1 MRAKRLAAL
10 CLALVLT
17 LSLLVAPAGAV
28 SFTDMTGHWA
38 REDVEY
44 LAGLGIVKGT
54 SNTTFSPDRKMT
66 ACEALL
72 FCSRATGVSA
82 ADKAKI
88 AASQAEYLGQTLPES
103 VYSWAAEEMAVCLET
118 GIITPYELESMCESG
133 ALLKSISRESL
144 AMYLVRAMQLAPLAN
159 SLTSYPMNFA
169 DVPAITKTLQPYVY
183 LLSTY
188 GVVKGN
194 ESNQFMP
201 QGELTRAEMATML
214 RRAIDFMDRQ
224 GISAELPDYTSYSWS
239 GGVIQSVTST
249 GSGSYSVSYTGN
261 LTGSATVTITTETPI
276 YENNMRTTPVSLKQ
290 GQYIRVNT
298 NSDGTLHSVRLGG
311 ALKSITG
318 TVTSIAQNS
327 LTLLVDG
334 ATMTLPIDRFTKIQV
349 GERVGGQVLIDPL
362 GGYTDAQCWVDGMG
376 HLAELKL
383 SGGTRETAGIL
394 TSLETTSGGYSL
406 VVTAFN
412 GAAPRYLLPT
422 GAKVTVNGTE
432 GVVSTAYVGEYVRLT
447 VENDGG
453 NKLSALA
460 VETVSDYLQGSV
472 ASVYGSD
479 PTYLSLTSLSTGATA
494 SYELGGNNL
503 SVKYNGLDIT
513 LQQLASGSFATV
525 QLVGNRVVLIDAYP
539 ASVVTRGTVASMT
552 YDLTSVL
559 EVRTADGELIS
570 FPLDMSDLPAIL
582 RDGKTG
588 TLEQIRVGDSVT
600 VTVRYN
606 KVTTLEFTAQKAN
619 ASGTI
624 QRVVQ
629 DSSGVTIDVA
639 DSVGETR
646 TYRVPVTATVT
657 RDGVTTTASALRL
670 GDQVALVVS
679 GDEVLSV
686 QAQSASTAG
695 TFQAT
700 VLEVNTDKMTLLLK
714 LSSGDPLVADLSG
727 AHIVTVAGATL
738 TMGQLKLGDSVQ
750 LYGSY
755 SNTQF
760 VATLVV
766 RL

>member
-17 LSLLVAPAGAV
+17 LSLLVVPAGAV
-28 SFTDMTGHWA
+28 SFSDMAGHWA
-38 REDVEY
+38 RDDVEY

-54 SNTTFSPDRKMT
+54 SDTTFSPSRKMT

-72 FCSRATGVSA
+72 FCSRTTGVSA

-88 AASQAEYLGQTLPES
+88 AASQEEYLGQILPES

-118 GIITPYELESMCESG
+118 GVITPYELESMCESG

-144 AMYLVRAMQLAPLAN
+144 AMYLVRAMQLAPLAA

-169 DVPAITKTLQPYVY
+169 DASDINQALQPYVY

-188 GVVKGN
+188 GVVRGN

-214 RRAIDFMDRQ
+214 RRAIDFMDKQ
-224 GISAELPDYTSYSWS
+224 GIYAELPDYTSYSWS

-249 GSGSYSVSYTGN
+249 GSGSYSVTYTGN
-261 LTGSATVTITTETPI
+261 LTGTANVTITIETPI
-276 YENNMRTTPVSLKQ
+276 YENNMRTTPASLKQ

-311 ALKSITG
+311 PVMGMAG
-318 TVTSIAQNS
+318 TVTSVAQNS
-327 LTLLVDG
+327 ITLVVDEESL
-334 ATMTLPIDRFTKIQV
+334 TLPIDRFTKVQV
-349 GERVGGQVLIDPL
+349 GSLIGGQTLIDPQ
-362 GGYTDAQCWVDGMG
+362 GGYTEAQCWVDGMG

-383 SGGTRETAGIL
+383 SGGTRETSGLL
-394 TSLETTSGGYSL
+394 TGLEAVSGGYSL

-412 GAAPRYLLPT
+412 GTSSRYLLPT
-422 GAKVTVNGTE
+422 GAKVTVDGAS
-432 GVVSTAYVGEYVRLT
+432 GSVGSACVGEYVRLT
-447 VENDGG
+447 VDNDEN
-453 NKLSALA
+453 NTLSALA
-460 VETVSDYLQGSV
+460 VETVSDYIQGSV
-472 ASVYGSD
+472 DSVYGAD
-479 PTYLSLTSLSTGATA
+479 PAYLSLTSLSTGTTTN
-494 SYELGGNNL
+494 YELGDSNL
-503 SVKYNGLDIT
+503 SVKYNGSDIT

-559 EVRTADGELIS
+559 EVRTADGALIS
-570 FPLDMSDLPAIL
+570 FQLDMSDLPAIL

-606 KVTTLEFTAQKAN
+606 EVTTLEFTSQKAN

-629 DSSGVTIDVA
+629 DSTGVTIDVV
-639 DSVGETR
+639 DSAGATL
-646 TYRVPVTATVT
+646 TYLVPASATVT
-657 RDGVTTTASALRL
+657 RDGVTTTAGALRL

-679 GDEVLSV
+679 GDEVISV

-695 TFQAT
+695 TLQAT
-700 VLEVNTDKMTLLLK
+700 VLEVNTEKETLLLK
-714 LSSGDPLVADLSG
+714 LSNGDPLVADLSG
-727 AHIVTVAGATL
+727 AHIVTVAGITL
-738 TMGQLKLGDSVQ
+738 RLDGLKLGDSVQ

-755 SNTQF
+755 VNTQF